1 VNHHRQ
7 QLENYRHSSTL
18 PSHGGAPHYA
28 GQQNNQFPTQP
39 YVGGQQMQPFNP
51 CHQLPQHSQFSS
63 PNYFPHNVGYNN
75 DVAQFLPTNY
85 HPSPYPN
92 HNTMAMGNV
101 SNQNFR
107 RFGEHTGLQS
117 FLRANQA
124 GISVP
129 LGYPNL
135 NFAGGATAA
144 GANQGGNM
152 LYLPQVLATPKDNLK
167 VSTVQV
173 LLRQQ
178 IEVFQATQD
187 DVTTHTRGR
196 NKPVAMRQVGIRCR
210 HCAHLP
216 VMRRQKGSTYFPAST
231 LGIYQA
237 AQNMSTTHIQC
248 GLCPEM
254 PQNIKD
260 QFVNLLAV
268 KMSNSG
274 AGRPYWAESARQMGL
289 VDTEEGIFFIRDLPP
304 GIEVIHPKDIVPKR
318 KTSKRLLQE

>member
-1 VNHHRQ
+1 
-7 QLENYRHSSTL
+7 
-18 PSHGGAPHYA
+18 
-28 GQQNNQFPTQP
+28 
-39 YVGGQQMQPFNP
+39 
-51 CHQLPQHSQFSS
+51 
-63 PNYFPHNVGYNN
+63 
-75 DVAQFLPTNY
+75 
-85 HPSPYPN
+85 
-92 HNTMAMGNV
+92 
-101 SNQNFR
+101 
-107 RFGEHTGLQS
+107 
-117 FLRANQA
+117 
-124 GISVP
+124 
-129 LGYPNL
+129 
-135 NFAGGATAA
+135 
-144 GANQGGNM
+144 
-152 LYLPQVLATPKDNLK
+152 
-167 VSTVQV
+167 
-173 LLRQQ
+173 
-178 IEVFQATQD
+178 
-187 DVTTHTRGR
+187 
-196 NKPVAMRQVGIRCR
+196 
-210 HCAHLP
+210 LP